1 MTIRAREDCVPAV
14 LAAGLPAA
22 DAGCIERYIFD
33 RIEPGGF
40 VFAVLSNELVWAAE
54 KADFSNQRLLFEWA
68 SLMYNGIPIPLRGSR
83 AIVEAWLTGEKS
95 LEGFGKAD

>member
-1 MTIRAREDCVPAV
+1 MTIRRREDVLPAV
-14 LAAGLPAA
+14 IAAGLPAQ

-54 KADFSNQRLLFEWA
+54 KADFTNQRLLFEWA
-68 SLMYNGIPIPLRGSR
+68 SLMYNGVPMGLRGSR
-83 AIVEAWLTGEKS
+83 EIVDAHLRGEEPS
-95 LEGFGKAD
+95 